1 MGGVGMNAPPLTQN
15 PPFCQ
20 DKVEVAGNPPFPAQP
35 ASMPRRARLCIHTIT
50 TKPWSTEDC
59 IQRYADAGAGGITF
73 WRYNL
78 DNRDPAQVGRQAR
91 EAGLEIVSLCR
102 GGFFPGS
109 TAAARQAAIDDNRRC
124 IEQARELGAPLI
136 VLVCGAVP
144 GQPLEESRKQVA
156 DGIAAVLPDAE
167 AAGVKL
173 GIEPLH
179 PMYADDRSA
188 VNTMRQANEIC
199 DRLGSHRLVGIAAD
213 VYHVWWDP
221 ELEQQIRLS
230 AELQRL
236 FAFHICDWK
245 TPTTDLLNDRG
256 LMGEGC
262 INIRQISEWVDQTG
276 FSGCREVEIFSNRYW
291 SMPQEDWLNQ
301 ICRAYDSLYT

>member
-1 MGGVGMNAPPLTQN
+1 MN
-15 PPFCQ
+15 
-20 DKVEVAGNPPFPAQP
+20 
-35 ASMPRRARLCIHTIT
+35 RLCIHSVT

-59 IQRYADAGAGGITF
+59 IAKYAKAGVGGLTL

-78 DNRDPAQVGRQAR
+78 DGRDPAKVGNQAR

-102 GGFFPGS
+102 GGFFPGA
-109 TAAARQAAIDDNRRC
+109 TAAERQKAIDDNRLC
-124 IEQARELGAPLI
+124 IEQAHALGAPLI

-144 GQPLEESRKQVA
+144 GQSLVESRKQITE
-156 DGIAAVLPDAE
+156 GIAAVLPDAE

-188 VNTMRQANEIC
+188 VNTMRQAHEIC
-199 DRLGSHRLVGIAAD
+199 DVLHSPANLGIAAD
-213 VYHVWWDP
+213 VYHIWWDP
-221 ELEQQIRLS
+221 HLRQEIDLAAIKR
-230 AELQRL
+230 RL

-262 INIRQISEWVDQTG
+262 INIREISDWVDAAGFTG
-276 FSGCREVEIFSNRYW
+276 YREVEIFSHRYW
-291 SMPQEDWLNQ
+291 AMDQDEYLAR
-301 ICRAYDSLYT
+301 IVAAYRQTYAAA

>member
-1 MGGVGMNAPPLTQN
+1 MN
-15 PPFCQ
+15 
-20 DKVEVAGNPPFPAQP
+20 
-35 ASMPRRARLCIHTIT
+35 RLCIHTVT
-50 TKPWSTEDC
+50 TKPWSTEEC
-59 IQRYADAGAGGITF
+59 ISRYAQAGVGGITF

-78 DNRDPAQVGRQAR
+78 EGRDPATVGRQAR
-91 EAGLEIVSLCR
+91 EAGLEITSLCR
-102 GGFFPGS
+102 GGFFPAS
-109 TAAARQAAIDDNRRC
+109 TAEGRQKAIDDNRRC
-124 IEQARELGAPLI
+124 IAEAQALGAPLI

-144 GQPLEESRKQVA
+144 GQPLGESRKQIA
-156 DGIAAVLPDAE
+156 DGIAAVLPEAE

-199 DRLGSHRLVGIAAD
+199 DAFGSHASLGIAAD
-213 VYHVWWDP
+213 VYHIWWDP
-221 ELEQQIRLS
+221 ELQAQIELS
-230 AELQRL
+230 AALHRL

-262 INIRQISEWVDQTG
+262 IPIRQISDWVDATG
-276 FSGCREVEIFSNRYW
+276 FTGMREVEIFSNRYW
-291 SMPQEDWLNQ
+291 AMDQDAWLAK
-301 ICRAYDSLYT
+301 ITEAYQRLN